1 MEKVLGNEPFLKQP
15 SSELGVMTSDIA
27 DGYIQQG
34 NQTLDRFSGIETQLE
49 NVKQQA
55 LKIQESLKTFQPE
68 AKPEEKQV
76 GKIKFLNLSG
86 QTQEKDQNITP
97 EEYQNLI
104 NQGFYVIE
112 SSGSIPSWI
121 TTGDIQSGK
130 MQAELNQ
137 ARKEKDQLIADM
149 SKYMISDE
157 QLNSQ
162 IQGINSMY
170 DSRIADMERINRQRE
185 GAIKTLGV
193 RIGSRYTGGEG
204 GVFGGIITEENK
216 QANQRIIDIENEKQ
230 MAVANARAA
239 ANTQN
244 WRIYGKQVELA
255 ETKYKEQVEELKE
268 YNKNLLEQNKKIKS
282 EITAETK
289 AMDKFITA
297 SREQAIA

>member
-1 MEKVLGNEPFLKQP
+1 MLTYEELTKQGYREGDIIPFEKEKYTIRPGGEVEKVLGNEPFLKQP

-121 TTGDIQSGK
+121 TTGDVQSGK
-130 MQAELNQ
+130 MQAELN
-137 ARKEKDQLIADM
+137 RSEERRVGKEC
-149 SKYMISDE
+149 
-157 QLNSQ
+157 
-162 IQGINSMY
+162 
-170 DSRIADMERINRQRE
+170 
-185 GAIKTLGV
+185 
-193 RIGSRYTGGEG
+193 
-204 GVFGGIITEENK
+204 
-216 QANQRIIDIENEKQ
+216 
-230 MAVANARAA
+230 
-239 ANTQN
+239 
-244 WRIYGKQVELA
+244 
-255 ETKYKEQVEELKE
+255 
-268 YNKNLLEQNKKIKS
+268 
-282 EITAETK
+282 
-289 AMDKFITA
+289 
-297 SREQAIA
+297 